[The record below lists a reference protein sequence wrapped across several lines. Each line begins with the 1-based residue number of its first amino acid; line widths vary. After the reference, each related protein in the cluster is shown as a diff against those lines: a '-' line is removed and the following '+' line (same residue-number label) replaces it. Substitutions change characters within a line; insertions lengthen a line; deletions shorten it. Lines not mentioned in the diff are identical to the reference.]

1 MVFDIKNK
9 GKEKAEILDRLED
22 YFPFV
27 EEFTREERKELEENL
42 SLRKFKKGEQ
52 VHQGEEGCTGVMSIA
67 KGRTKTYIFSSKGK
81 EITLFRLLPQDSCIL
96 SASCM
101 MNNIVFDIQV
111 AAEEES
117 TLLVIAPEYFE
128 ELARRHPA
136 VERFRNDII
145 AMRFSEVMWLVEQIL
160 FRRMDQRIA
169 GFLAEMANI
178 TQSDTIALSHQEVAD
193 NLGTAREV
201 VSRILKYLENDQLV
215 QVMRKEIRIRDLEGL
230 EKLAED

>member
-1 MVFDIKNK
+1 MAGKWAK
-9 GKEKAEILDRLED
+9 GKEKDEVFEKLHV

-27 EEFTREERKELEENL
+27 KDFTKEEMAEFTENI
-42 SLRKFKKGEQ
+42 SIRKFKKGEQ
-52 VHQGEEGCTGVMSIA
+52 IHQGEEGCTGVMAIC
-67 KGRTKTYIFSSKGK
+67 KGRTRTYIFSSKGK

-117 TLLVIAPEYFE
+117 LLVVIPPEYFE
-128 ELARRHPA
+128 ELARRHPS
-136 VERFRNDII
+136 VEKFRTDII
-145 AMRFSEVMWLVEQIL
+145 SMRFSEVMWLVEQIL

-169 GFLAEMANI
+169 GFLTEMSNI
-178 TQSDTIALSHQEVAD
+178 TESDVITLSHQEIAD

-201 VSRILKYLENDQLV
+201 VSRILKYLESDGLIEV
-215 QVMRKEIRIRDLEGL
+215 SRKEIKILSLQGL
-230 EKLAED
+230 EDMAQD